1 MLSAKRALD
10 GGKKELK
17 KYTALL
23 KKSGG
28 AAECDRWLQDNAAL
42 LMSCITNGI
51 KSVKKHR
58 GDSVDGVFRN
68 LSDCLGKTENGRVK
82 QSFSKA
88 LQNFDMPLDLCTELA
103 PLTFAAAALKAVQTY
118 AKAPDSFGNAVKL
131 IFGLRDIDFDELLPN
146 VCESE
151 RLLTL
156 DPSGDY
162 IICDRLTKENYRR
175 AVCRSAKK
183 RGLSAVEFLRR
194 ALDSAENENGAK
206 RHIGFHI
213 GIQKPQLSHGAAF
226 LCFEGLFAAS
236 VTAASVLLFTRSS
249 NCFFGSAWGRVILC
263 VLAFL
268 PAIAALRPLSD
279 RLSAKIFPP
288 CFLPSYDPELT
299 DNLPPTVIAVSS
311 VLPSADKIK
320 KVGEH
325 LRETKMSDSS
335 PDTVLV
341 YLCDPKNADVPSL
354 PEDGADIRATEK
366 MINELNEQCGGGF
379 VFALRDRVFAPS
391 ENSYGGHERKRGALC
406 ALVKLITDRK
416 NEFSVLT
423 GDTEKLYG
431 AKYLLALDSD
441 TVLPFESLKKLVC
454 TSYHPMNRPIFSSE
468 KRRITEGYGIIAPRV
483 ETSAESSEKTF
494 FSAFMTLG
502 GISAYSSPV
511 SERYMDMFGSSLF
524 TGKGLIDIKA
534 FSQTCTDA
542 FPDGMILSHDIP
554 EGSLLNT
561 AFAGR
566 ICLSDSFPSK
576 PSAYYK
582 RAHRWIRG
590 DMQNLRLL
598 HGTVNGSCAAPSL
611 TALTKYQLLDNLRRA
626 VTPVLSLAALLLS
639 VFFTDGASLIMLLWA
654 IFSVI
659 SEPAVS
665 FFGEIFRLGAKALTS
680 VYLTASAGVG
690 LKSLIRA
697 AYLAATLPES
707 TAVSLSATAK
717 GLYRGFISHKKTLEW
732 TTAAQGE
739 HGKSTA
745 FIPCVMSLACAAAL
759 IFGSPLHRLWAI
771 LILFNIPFSFS
782 GGIANIRSTERLSA
796 ADRETLKSYAAA
808 EWRYFEKYVTEEENW
823 LPPDN
828 VQLTP
833 IKRTAHR
840 TSPTDIGMYLM
851 SCLTAA
857 DLSLITEEQLHERL
871 KKTCE
876 TLKKM
881 KRCFGLLY
889 NWYDTRT
896 LDVLRPDFVST
907 VDCGNYL
914 CCLFALNEGLKKLS
928 VGSGR
933 FTDITD
939 FIGAEISA
947 SDLGVLFSKRRGLFS
962 VGMNGTDKTL
972 STSFYD
978 TYMSE
983 MRLTSY
989 YAIALREVP
998 ASHNEKLSRAA
1009 VASGLYTAAA
1019 SWTGTA
1025 FEYLMPTLF
1034 LPVFDGT
1041 FLSEA
1046 LYNCVREQKRAVR
1059 HSPMPWGISE
1069 SGYYAF
1075 DPELNYRYKAHGLRR
1090 LSIKADA
1097 DCENVFSPYSSFLA
1111 LAVAPTDAVKNLSR
1125 FVSLGAFGVCGFY
1138 EALDFTSERV
1148 APENYMAVRSFMA
1161 HHKGMS
1167 LIACGNA
1174 LFNNINVRRF
1184 TADGQMKAAQS
1195 LLTEKLPTEVP
1206 FTAHVNKKQDTFQ
1219 KKIPTRSA
1227 PIQENG
1233 APRCSMFSDGD
1244 SSLICTADGK
1254 NKFLFSSLSVF
1265 GSRHAA
1271 TGIFAA
1277 VRTARSTTVPLSQN
1291 GGGTLKNSCFYNE
1304 VTCGG
1309 AVVEHALCL
1318 SRSTAGI
1325 YAPVKITD
1333 ASGEGGFYELLF
1345 FAEPELLPINDFDV
1359 HKSYSDLF
1367 IKTEVNSELCCVTF
1381 ERREKGIPTAA
1392 AALGF
1397 ADCEPFV
1404 FTCRRSR
1411 VLSPSVSS
1419 DFPFADGTPD
1429 FDGSTADVSP
1439 CFAASVRIRLE
1450 PGEKREK
1457 VLIAAVGDDSTDAIN
1472 KLSVLRGKPLPKTE
1486 ASAPSATV
1494 FSGGTQKCAESFF
1507 LSRFFDGSST
1517 TLQKDARLK
1526 NTATIASLWE
1536 KGISGDLGIVR
1547 VAADDAPPSLYG
1559 DFIAFHSVLSKA
1571 GCPFDLVFTLFS
1583 PDDYSSTASEKLRSV
1598 IKKMHAEEFLGAR
1611 GGIHIVNI
1619 CAGSTTD
1626 TLLTAVADAV
1636 FPNGESEADRNTNTE
1651 EMPHIQPCERAV
1663 SGTDGFIPNGYFI
1676 NTRHTFP
1683 LSLTLSNGIMG
1694 TLLTDTSLGF
1704 TWFANARLC
1713 PLTPRP
1719 YDVSEP
1725 MDGEMLTLC
1734 QNGVYTDCIRGA
1746 SVFFTSD
1753 SALYRSVINGMRC
1766 DVKVTVA
1773 SRGAIK
1779 EIAVKLSGIKNRCTL
1794 TYSVKPVMHEKI
1806 KFAKMCS
1813 SVITEDGIT
1822 TRNPFNIDYR
1832 GFMNISCKNGSGTVL
1847 KNGRINMT
1855 VNIGDGSDCF
1865 ETSFRLVFSTH
1876 EKGIK
1881 PLADMAVHPF
1891 TEKKVRF
1898 KTGAEEF
1905 DTFANALLYHQAADS
1920 RVRSRTGYYQ
1930 CSGAYGFR
1938 DQLQDAMCLVR
1949 FSPETTRRMLLLCA
1963 AAQFTAGDVL
1973 HWFHLIPSV
1982 GKKGVRTHCSDDMLW
1997 LPLAA
2002 AVYAEKTN
2010 DADIFSVSVPYLAG
2024 DALRDGERRRYD
2036 LYRRSSS
2043 EGTVYEHCMKSIFKA
2058 CTFGAHGLP
2067 LIKDGDWND
2076 SFDEIGDEGK
2086 GESVWLAMFLKLVCD
2101 KMFPYAR
2108 KFGKAEHA
2116 ILLQKISSQM
2126 TENVMRHAYN
2136 GRFFTRAFFDDGTPL
2151 GDGSGY
2157 ACRIDLLP
2165 QAFAVFAEIGT
2176 PLQRKSALLHAFS
2189 ELADRQNKL
2198 IKLFS
2203 PPFTSRTRRAGY
2215 VNDYPV
2221 GVRENGGQYTH
2232 AAVWFALALLKE
2244 GLTHEAAE
2252 ATEMLLPSIKN
2263 PRYEREPYAMCG
2275 DVYSM
2280 NGAEGKGGWSL
2291 YTGAA
2296 GWMLALAD
2304 EWEKQS
2310 AEEKRRQM

>member
-1 MLSAKRALD
+1 MFSAKKALD

-17 KYTALL
+17 KHTALL
-23 KKSGG
+23 KKDGG
-28 AAECDRWLQDNAAL
+28 TAECDRWLQDNAAL

-51 KSVKKHR
+51 KSVGKHR
-58 GDSVDGVFRN
+58 GDSVNGVFRA
-68 LSDCLGKTENGRVK
+68 LSDCIDRTENGNVR

-88 LQNFDMPLDLCTELA
+88 IQNFDIPLDLCAELA
-103 PLTFAAAALKAVQTY
+103 PLTFAAAALKAVRTY
-118 AKAPDSFGNAVKL
+118 TNAPDSFGGAVKL
-131 IFGLRDIDFDELLPN
+131 IFGLRDIDFDGILPE
-146 VCESE
+146 VCEAE
-151 RLLTL
+151 HLLTL

-162 IICDRLTKENYRR
+162 VLCDRLTKENYRR

-183 RGLSAVEFLRR
+183 KGLSAIDFLRR
-194 ALDSAENENGAK
+194 ALGNAEKETGTK

-213 GIQKPQLSHGAAF
+213 DIQKPQLSHGAAF

-236 VTAASVLLFTRSS
+236 VTATSVILCTRSV
-249 NCFFGSAWGRVILC
+249 NGFFGSAWGRIILC

-268 PAIAALRPLSD
+268 PAFAALRPLSD
-279 RLSAKIFPP
+279 RLSAKLFPP
-288 CFLPSYDPELT
+288 CFLPSYEPELT
-299 DNLPPTVIAVSS
+299 DCLPPAVIAVSS
-311 VLPSADKIK
+311 VLPSADRIK
-320 KVGEH
+320 KTGEH
-325 LRETKMSDSS
+325 LLETKMSDSS

-341 YLCDPKNADVPSL
+341 FLCDLKNADVPSL
-354 PEDGADIRATEK
+354 PEDGANIRAAEE
-366 MINELNEQCGGGF
+366 MINGLNEQYGGGF

-406 ALVKLITDRK
+406 TLVKLITEGK
-416 NEFSVLT
+416 NGFSVLT
-423 GDTEKLYG
+423 GDTEKLKG
-431 AKYLLALDSD
+431 ARYLLALDSD

-454 TSYHPMNRPIFSSE
+454 TSYHPMNRPVFSPE

-534 FSQTCTDA
+534 FSQTCADT
-542 FPDGMILSHDIP
+542 FPEGIILSHDIP

-576 PSAYYK
+576 PSAFYK

-590 DMQNLRLL
+590 DMQNLRLI
-598 HGTVNGSCAAPSL
+598 HGTVNGSSAAPSL
-611 TALTKYQLLDNLRRA
+611 TGLTKYQLLDNLRRA
-626 VTPVLSLAALLLS
+626 VTPVSALAALLLS
-639 VFFTDGASLIMLLWA
+639 VFFANGTSLILFLWA
-654 IFSVI
+654 MLSVI

-690 LKSLIRA
+690 LKALIRA
-697 AYLAATLPES
+697 AYLAASLPENA
-707 TAVSLSATAK
+707 AVSLSATVK
-717 GLYRGFISHKKTLEW
+717 GLYRGLISHKKTLEW

-739 HGKSTA
+739 HGRQTV
-745 FIPCVMSLACAAAL
+745 FMPCVVSLACAAAL
-759 IFGSPLHRLWAI
+759 VFGSPLHRLWGI

-782 GGIANIRSTERLSA
+782 DGIANVRSTGRLSA

-808 EWRYFEKYVTEEENW
+808 EWRYFEQYVTAEENW

-833 IKRTAHR
+833 VKRTAHR

-871 KKTCE
+871 KNTCE

-881 KRCFGLLY
+881 KRCCGLLF
-889 NWYDTRT
+889 NWYDTCT
-896 LDVLRPDFVST
+896 LDVLRPHFVST

-914 CCLFALNEGLKKLS
+914 CCLSALGEGLKKLS
-928 VGSGR
+928 GGNGR
-933 FTDITD
+933 FSDITD
-939 FIGAEISA
+939 FIRAEISA

-962 VGMNGTDKTL
+962 VGLNGNDRTL
-972 STSFYD
+972 SPSFYD

-998 ASHNEKLSRAA
+998 VSHNEKLSRAA
-1009 VASGLYTAAA
+1009 VASGLYTSAA

-1059 HSPMPWGISE
+1059 RSPMPWGISE

-1075 DPELNYRYKAHGLRR
+1075 DRELNYRYKAHGLRR
-1090 LSIKADA
+1090 LSVKADA

-1111 LAVAPTDAVKNLSR
+1111 LSVAPTDAVKNLSR
-1125 FVSLGAFGVCGFY
+1125 FVSLGAFGSCGFY
-1138 EALDFTSERV
+1138 EALDFTAERV

-1184 TADGQMKAAQS
+1184 ISCGQMKAAQS

-1206 FTAHVNKKQDTFQ
+1206 FTAHMKKKRELFQ

-1227 PIQENG
+1227 PVQENA
-1233 APRCSMFSDGD
+1233 APRCSMFTDGD

-1254 NKFLFSSLSVF
+1254 NRFLFSSLSVF
-1265 GSRHAA
+1265 GSRHSA

-1277 VRTARSTTVPLSQN
+1277 VRTARSAAVPLSQN
-1291 GGGTLKNSCFYNE
+1291 GRGTLKNSCFYNK

-1333 ASGEGGFYELLF
+1333 TSGEGGFYELLF
-1345 FAEPELLPINDFDV
+1345 FAEPELLPVNDFDV

-1367 IKTEVNSELCCVTF
+1367 IKTEVNTDLCCVTF
-1381 ERREKGIPTAA
+1381 ERRENGIPTAA

-1397 ADCEPFV
+1397 ADSGSFV

-1419 DFPFADGTPD
+1419 EFPFADGTPD

-1439 CFAASVRIRLE
+1439 CFAASVQLRLA

-1457 VLIAAVGDDSTDAIN
+1457 VLIAAVGDDRTDAVN
-1472 KLSVLRGKPLPKTE
+1472 KLSLLRGKPLPKTE
-1486 ASAPSATV
+1486 SSSPVATV
-1494 FSGGTQKCAESFF
+1494 FSGGTQKCAENFF
-1507 LSRFFDGSST
+1507 LSRFFDGIPT
-1517 TLQKDARLK
+1517 TLQRGARLK
-1526 NTATIASLWE
+1526 NTASIAALWE

-1559 DFIAFHSVLSKA
+1559 EFIAFHSVLSKA

-1583 PDDYSSTASEKLRSV
+1583 PDDYSSTAAEKLRNV
-1598 IKKMHAEEFLGAR
+1598 IKKMHAEDFLGNR

-1619 CAGSTTD
+1619 CAGSVAD
-1626 TLLTAVADAV
+1626 ILLTAVADAV
-1636 FPNGESEADRNTNTE
+1636 FPNGEDEADGSTDTE
-1651 EMPHIQPCERAV
+1651 FISQILPCERAV
-1663 SGTDGFIPNGYFI
+1663 SGADGFIPNGYFI

-1683 LSLTLSNGIMG
+1683 LSLTLSNGTMG

-1725 MDGEMLTLC
+1725 MYGEMLTLY
-1734 QNGVYTDCIRGA
+1734 QDGVRTDCIRGA

-1753 SALYRSVINGMRC
+1753 SALYRSVINGMHC

-1773 SRGAIK
+1773 SRGAVK
-1779 EIAVKLSGIKNRCTL
+1779 EIALKLTGIKNRCSVC
-1794 TYSVKPVMHEKI
+1794 YSVTPVMHEKI

-1813 SVITEDGIT
+1813 SVITENGIT
-1822 TRNPFNIDYR
+1822 TCNPFNADFR

-1847 KNGRINMT
+1847 KNGRLNMT
-1855 VNIGDGSDCF
+1855 VNTGDGSDCF
-1865 ETSFRLVFSTH
+1865 ETVFRLVFSAN

-1881 PLADMAVHPF
+1881 PLTDIAIQPF

-1898 KTGAEEF
+1898 KTGS
-1905 DTFANALLYHQAADS
+1905 DKLDIFANALLYHQTADS

-2002 AVYAEKTN
+2002 AVYAEKTS
-2010 DADIFSVSVPYLAG
+2010 DTDIFSVSVPYLAG
-2024 DALRDGERRRYD
+2024 DALSDGERRRYD

-2058 CTFGAHGLP
+2058 CEFGAHGLP

-2076 SFDEIGDEGK
+2076 SFGEIGGKGK

-2101 KMFPYAR
+2101 KMYPFAR

-2116 ILLQKISSQM
+2116 VLLQKISSQM
-2126 TENVMRHAYN
+2126 TENVMRSAYN

-2151 GDGSGY
+2151 GDGSGR

-2165 QAFAVFAEIGT
+2165 QAFASFAEIGT
-2176 PLQRKSALLHAFS
+2176 PLQRKNALLYAFN

-2198 IKLFS
+2198 IKLFA
-2203 PPFTSRTRRAGY
+2203 PPFTPRTRRAGY
-2215 VNDYPV
+2215 VNDYPE

-2232 AAVWFALALLKE
+2232 AAVWLALALLKE

-2252 ATEMLLPSIKN
+2252 ATGLLLPSLKD
-2263 PRYEREPYAMCG
+2263 PCYEREPYAMCG

-2280 NGAEGKGGWSL
+2280 PGAKGKGGWSL

-2304 EWEKQS
+2304 EWEKQN
-2310 AEEKRRQM
+2310 AEEKRLQM